1 MVLCSHHLKRIYEAL
16 TKNSMNDSMLSMT
29 TITTIS
35 LLMNIKITIIWI
47 NPINQLRLDQTDKMR
62 N

>member
-1 MVLCSHHLKRIYEAL
+1 
-16 TKNSMNDSMLSMT
+16 MNDSMLSMT